1 MRNTRHAARL
11 LTFNAADFSR
21 FTGFESHPVKA
32 KKREM
37 LLPRASASRLPE
49 LRVLILEKPLRY
61 TGTPLEPETCRWFTT
76 IFRPGPRCTYPL

>member
-37 LLPRASASRLPE
+37 LLPGAKAASSHRDSP
-49 LRVLILEKPLRY
+49 
-61 TGTPLEPETCRWFTT
+61 
-76 IFRPGPRCTYPL
+76 